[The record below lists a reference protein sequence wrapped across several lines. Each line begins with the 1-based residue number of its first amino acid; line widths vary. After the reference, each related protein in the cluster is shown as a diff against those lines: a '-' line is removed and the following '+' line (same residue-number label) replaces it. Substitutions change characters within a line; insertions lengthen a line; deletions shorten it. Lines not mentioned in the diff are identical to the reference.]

1 VTYVVDTGV
10 LVDHLNADARAT
22 RLLDDIL
29 GSGRRVTG
37 SVLSRVE
44 LRRAVKPSALESGG
58 GLARRGDW
66 VAVDHEIA
74 ALAAEH
80 AIRTPGLSSV
90 DAVIAAT
97 ADRLDAE
104 LLTRASYTG

>member
-44 LRRAVKPSALESGG
+44 LRRAVKPSALESVEQ
-58 GLARRGDW
+58 LELLVDW